1 MLPISPKEPSP
12 APPPL
17 SLNDLFKNISPAQ
30 PPSTSPGQK
39 AKLLDMLSTTQQDKF
54 AFVSPFDALNTTPS
68 PQPVSEKPSEEQAVE
83 GSGGYHAHQLT
94 KGMQGQ
100 GPQSTPSHIM
110 FDLSKSNLASLI
122 DASPS
127 PIDLQPITLSKNESQ
142 GWKIG
147 RKVGLTRG
155 FVAYTLSK
163 GKIRLLDSRSGARL
177 MLQAQTPTP
186 GPVLDLSV
194 NPVYIAA
201 LASDRSIWVWRIP
214 SSWTYDNPPVD
225 LCLVAHTMNGPIGA
239 VQKIQWVRKNGGD
252 SLVVGGEGGVV
263 VLEISKERGVR
274 NVEDVFKSKT
284 LLKTSGN
291 MVDFCVNANNTAI
304 GLLSSTST
312 FTLYNLTTYN
322 RVWQRSLPSSC
333 PNLPLTSCQ
342 FVETNILIGRER
354 NTCFDLV
361 QITADLAVLSSITL
375 QALGAGDQHYA
386 QALYDPY
393 SSLLFIAP
401 HLRSSLLVFHYTLK
415 NTQPIRDVSLPNGPR
430 VVAFDKLA
438 ELPLDKE
445 NRDSTDLVPL
455 GDVQSLAIIS
465 NVGNDQGWDQ
475 NIELFWSC
483 AAGFGSGVLG
493 LKGVEMIGGG
503 KKIEPEQAPAVAHES
518 ASNTASSAVAIA
530 DEVAMAEPASTT
542 APALATL
549 APAFIPAATSST
561 RTTTPSSVEATST
574 GIKGIKKEKKSQ
586 KSTPAISTK
595 SLPEEDA
602 LSKEKMPAQSIH
614 PLSNTQGNEIERP
627 EEAEKSLD
635 TIALSRMEQNIISQF
650 KDVLS
655 SELSPLASSSY
666 YVSSP
671 QFTSSLSSSL
681 SVPVSFSILSTV
693 KPALEKCVKEEVAK
707 LEQSL
712 KGGVTSQV
720 GRTVEVEM
728 GKIGKNLEK
737 SLGSVISRTVA
748 SAIHTSVDRLIQE
761 SIQTTLLP
769 ALTSTTQNLT
779 EHLLSEM
786 RSELLQIRKE
796 LEPPSAKDA
805 HRGQVSAEEEMKRVT
820 QELEEMKNMLSGLK
834 EIVLGRG
841 TTGAFNA
848 PVSTSQTIPL
858 PIPSSTSAGVSK
870 LPSPEELNDT
880 FLLALSAQK
889 VPVTLQLV
897 SDHLA
902 MTDYLFSMQN
912 GKAVLVQAV
921 LLTLLHRVSVALS
934 ELPPSHPLYIH
945 LLTWS
950 RRSVILLDS
959 KDASIASYL
968 VRVLSIVQ
976 DLLNRLL
983 AGPHIDPHI
992 GQIIREILNVTD
1004 EKLRLA
1010 SY

>member
-94 KGMQGQ
+94 
-100 GPQSTPSHIM
+100 
-110 FDLSKSNLASLI
+110 
-122 DASPS
+122 
-127 PIDLQPITLSKNESQ
+127 
-142 GWKIG
+142 
-147 RKVGLTRG
+147 
-155 FVAYTLSK
+155 K

-602 LSKEKMPAQSIH
+602 LSVPASSQSTAHETGTKSKKNKKEKMPAQSIH

-841 TTGAFNA
+841 TTGGLGRSFVNNHPSAPEQVTGPAPVPAFNA